1 MRVVCRMETGA
12 GKLNI
17 EDRALIGDTILAG
30 GEYSIEVPDGKPF
43 VLAVADGVGGH
54 KAGDVAACT
63 AVEGITAANLRGV
76 DTEAALLARISEAN
90 ARIIERSIQDPS
102 LEKMATTLSG
112 LFFTGTR
119 WLLFHIGNT
128 RVYLLE
134 RPYLNQLTTD
144 HTWSAEMRLAGFS
157 ADEIKD
163 SGRSSSITACIG
175 NGNEKYAEKLRIIDV
190 TSAVLNANGILLTSD
205 GIHDFASQGALE
217 SEIGKDASAEE
228 LLQRCMKLAREAGS
242 EDDLSVVYVSF

>member
-12 GKLNI
+12 GKLDI

-157 ADEIKD
+157 ADEIKE

-175 NGNEKYAEKLRIIDV
+175 NGNEKYAEKLQIIDV

-217 SEIGKDASAEE
+217 SEIGKVASAEE